1 MSTKIEW
8 VQNLDGT
15 KGKTWNPIT
24 GCTKISP
31 GCQHCYAERMAM
43 RLAGRHGYPLK
54 DPFSVTLHP
63 DRIEQPLRWK
73 KPLTIFV
80 CSMSDYF
87 HEDVP
92 KSFIFNIIEIIEKC
106 PQHIFQILTKRVN
119 RMLEISEEIGYWPDN
134 VWMGAT
140 VESKE
145 YEERVESLRKIN
157 ASIKFLSFEPLLSDL
172 GDLDLDGINW
182 VIVGGESGPK
192 ARSMK
197 SEWAINIRDQ
207 CLEKN
212 IPYFFKQWG
221 GINKK
226 FNGRKL
232 EGIEWNQMPS
242 LNSLSYSYN
251 F

>member
-1 MSTKIEW
+1 
-8 VQNLDGT
+8 
-15 KGKTWNPIT
+15 
-24 GCTKISP
+24 
-31 GCQHCYAERMAM
+31 MAI
-43 RLAGRHGYPLK
+43 RLAGRNGYPFK

-92 KSFIFNIIEIIEKC
+92 KSFLFNIIEVIQKC

-119 RMLEISEEIGYWPDN
+119 RMLEISEEMGDWPDN
-134 VWMGAT
+134 VWIGAT

-145 YEERVESLRKIN
+145 YEERIEFLRKIN
-157 ASIKFLSFEPLLSDL
+157 ASIKFLSFEPLLSIL
-172 GDLDLDGINW
+172 GDLNLDGISW
-182 VIVGGESGPK
+182 VIVGGESGPR
-192 ARSMK
+192 ARSMQ

-226 FNGRKL
+226 VNGRKL

-242 LNSLSYSYN
+242 LNSLSYIYN